1 MTGQGAKV
9 RYEFMHPREQLV
21 TIMRRVYGYG
31 MTTTSGGNISILD
44 DDGDIWIT
52 PGGIDK
58 GGLTEADI
66 VRMRGAA
73 MVEGVHQP
81 SSEYPFHRAIYARR
95 PDIRAVLHAHPAAL
109 VAFSLV
115 RKIPDTSIIPQAHA
129 VCGAVGYAPY
139 AIPGSEELGR
149 NLAEAFAQGFDS
161 VLLENHGVATGG
173 RDLLEAFQ
181 RFETLDFCA
190 RTLINAST
198 LGSVRSLTPGEIAL
212 SQQRKGLPDADPLPR
227 SSTERSMRRDM
238 RDMVQRAYRQR
249 LMTSTEGTVSARVDG
264 ESFLISPYGV
274 DRSSIEESDFVMVRA
289 GKKDRGTVPSR
300 AVGLHREIYAA
311 QPALNAIA
319 SAQSPA
325 VTAFSVTGSSL
336 DTAIIPESYIVL
348 RAIPVVRY
356 GRQFS
361 DEKALAREITPSSPV
376 AFLENDAV
384 LTTGA
389 TLTQAF
395 DRLEVAEFS
404 ARAVLNAMK
413 LGPIARIDKEAL
425 DAIAEKF
432 GLV

>member
-1 MTGQGAKV
+1 MK
-9 RYEFMHPREQLV
+9 YEYMHPREQLV
-21 TIMRRVYGYG
+21 TIMQRVYGYG

-44 DDGDIWIT
+44 DSGDIWIT

-66 VRMRGAA
+66 VRMHGDTV
-73 MVEGVHQP
+73 VEGTHPP
-81 SSEYPFHRAIYARR
+81 SSEYPFHRAVYSRR
-95 PDIRAVLHAHPAAL
+95 SDIRAVLHAHPAAL

-115 RKIPDTSIIPQAHA
+115 RRIPDTSIIPQARS

-149 NLAEAFAQGFDS
+149 NLADAFARGFDS

-173 RDLLEAFQ
+173 RNLLEAFQ

-198 LGSVRSLTPGEIAL
+198 LGPARGLTPEEIAL
-212 SQQRKGLPDADPLPR
+212 SQQGKNLRLAESEPLPR
-227 SSTERSMRRDM
+227 SSVERSLRRDM
-238 RDMVQRAYRQR
+238 RELMHRAYRQR
-249 LMTSTEGTVSARVDG
+249 LMTSTEGTVSARVDA
-264 ESFLISPYGV
+264 ESFLISPFGV
-274 DRSSIEESDFVMVRA
+274 DRSYLDESDFVLVRG
-289 GKKDRGTVPSR
+289 GKRERGTIPSR
-300 AVGLHREIYAA
+300 AVVLHQEIYAA
-311 QPALNAIA
+311 HPKINAIA

-325 VTAFSVTGSSL
+325 VTAFSVTGTWL
-336 DTAIIPESYIVL
+336 DSATIPESYIVL
-348 RAIPVVRY
+348 RNIPLVRF
-356 GRQFS
+356 GRQFT
-361 DEKALAREITPSSPV
+361 DEQALAQEISPDSPV

-413 LGPIARIDKEAL
+413 LGPIARIDEAAL
-425 DAIAEKF
+425 DAIEEKF

>member
-1 MTGQGAKV
+1 MK
-9 RYEFMHPREQLV
+9 YEYMHPREQIV

-44 DDGDIWIT
+44 ESGDVWIT

-58 GGLTEADI
+58 GGLTEGDI
-66 VRMRGAA
+66 VRMRGDTV
-73 MVEGVHQP
+73 VEGTHPP
-81 SSEYPFHRAIYARR
+81 SSEYPFHRAVYSRR
-95 PDIRAVLHAHPAAL
+95 PNIRAVLHAHPAAL

-115 RKIPDTSIIPQAHA
+115 RVIPDTSIIPQARS

-139 AIPGSEELGR
+139 AIPGSEELGK
-149 NLAEAFAQGFDS
+149 NLADAFARGFDS

-190 RTLINAST
+190 RTLINASS
-198 LGSVRSLTPGEIAL
+198 LGQARALAPEEIAL
-212 SQQRKGLPDADPLPR
+212 SQQGKNLRLPELEPLPR
-227 SSTERSMRRDM
+227 SSEERSLRRDM
-238 RDMVQRAYRQR
+238 REMVHRAYRQR
-249 LMTSTEGTVSARVDG
+249 LMTSTEGTVSARVDR
-264 ESFLISPYGV
+264 ESFLISPFGV
-274 DRSSIEESDFVMVRA
+274 DRSYLDESDFVMVR
-289 GKKDRGTVPSR
+289 GGRRERGTVPSR
-300 AVGLHREIYAA
+300 AVVLHQEIYAA
-311 QPALNAIA
+311 QAKINAIA

-325 VTAFSVTGSSL
+325 VTAFSVTGTSL
-336 DTAIIPESYIVL
+336 DSAIIPESYVVL
-348 RAIPVVRY
+348 RSIPLVRY
-356 GRQFS
+356 GRQFT
-361 DEKALAREITPSSPV
+361 DERALAREISPASPV
-376 AFLENDAV
+376 ALLENDAV

-413 LGPIARIDKEAL
+413 LGPIVRIDEAAL
-425 DAIAEKF
+425 DAIEEKF

>member
-1 MTGQGAKV
+1 MK
-9 RYEFMHPREQLV
+9 YEYMHPREQLV
-21 TIMRRVYGYG
+21 TIMQRVYGYG

-44 DDGDIWIT
+44 DSDDIWIT

-66 VRMRGAA
+66 VRMHGDTV
-73 MVEGVHQP
+73 VEGTHPP
-81 SSEYPFHRAIYARR
+81 SSEYPFHRAAYSRR
-95 PDIRAVLHAHPAAL
+95 SDIRAVLHAHPAAL

-115 RKIPDTSIIPQAHA
+115 RRIPDTSIIPQARS

-149 NLAEAFAQGFDS
+149 NLADAFARGFDS

-173 RDLLEAFQ
+173 RNLLEAFQ

-198 LGSVRSLTPGEIAL
+198 LGPARGLTPEEIAL
-212 SQQRKGLPDADPLPR
+212 SQQGKNLRLAESEPLPR
-227 SSTERSMRRDM
+227 SSVELSLRRDM
-238 RDMVQRAYRQR
+238 RELMHRAYRQR
-249 LMTSTEGTVSARVDG
+249 LMTSTEGTVSARVDA
-264 ESFLISPYGV
+264 ESFLISPFGV
-274 DRSSIEESDFVMVRA
+274 DRSYLDESDFVLIRG
-289 GKKDRGTVPSR
+289 GKRERGTIPSR
-300 AVGLHREIYAA
+300 AVVLHQEIYAA
-311 QPALNAIA
+311 HPKINAIA

-325 VTAFSVTGSSL
+325 VTAFSVTGTWL
-336 DTAIIPESYIVL
+336 DSATIPESYIVL
-348 RAIPVVRY
+348 RNIPLVRF
-356 GRQFS
+356 GRQFT
-361 DEKALAREITPSSPV
+361 DEQALAQEISPGSPV

-413 LGPIARIDKEAL
+413 LGPIARIDEAAL
-425 DAIAEKF
+425 DAIEEKF

>member
-1 MTGQGAKV
+1 MK
-9 RYEFMHPREQLV
+9 YEYMHPREQLV
-21 TIMRRVYGYG
+21 TIMQRVYGYG

-44 DDGDIWIT
+44 DSGDIWIT

-66 VRMRGAA
+66 VRMHGDTV
-73 MVEGVHQP
+73 VEGTHPP
-81 SSEYPFHRAIYARR
+81 SSEYPFHRAAYSRR
-95 PDIRAVLHAHPAAL
+95 SDIRAVLHAHPAAL

-115 RKIPDTSIIPQAHA
+115 RRIPDTSIIPQARS

-149 NLAEAFAQGFDS
+149 NLADAFARGFDS

-173 RDLLEAFQ
+173 RNLLEAFQ

-198 LGSVRSLTPGEIAL
+198 LGPARGLTPEEIAL
-212 SQQRKGLPDADPLPR
+212 SQQGKNLRLAESEPLPR
-227 SSTERSMRRDM
+227 SSVERSLRRDM
-238 RDMVQRAYRQR
+238 RELMHRAYRQR
-249 LMTSTEGTVSARVDG
+249 LMTSTEGTVSARVDA
-264 ESFLISPYGV
+264 ESFLISPFGV
-274 DRSSIEESDFVMVRA
+274 DRSYLDESDFVLIRG
-289 GKKDRGTVPSR
+289 GKRERGTIPSR
-300 AVGLHREIYAA
+300 AVVLHQEIYAA
-311 QPALNAIA
+311 HPKINAIA

-325 VTAFSVTGSSL
+325 VTAFSVTGTWL
-336 DTAIIPESYIVL
+336 DSATIPESYIVL
-348 RAIPVVRY
+348 RNIPLVRF
-356 GRQFS
+356 GRQFT
-361 DEKALAREITPSSPV
+361 DEQALAQEISPGSPV

-413 LGPIARIDKEAL
+413 LGPIARIDEAAL
-425 DAIAEKF
+425 DAIEEKF

>member
-1 MTGQGAKV
+1 MKHE
-9 RYEFMHPREQLV
+9 YMHPREQIV

-44 DDGDIWIT
+44 ETGDVWIT

-66 VRMRGAA
+66 VRMRGDTV
-73 MVEGVHQP
+73 VEGTHPP
-81 SSEYPFHRAIYARR
+81 SSEYPFHRAVFSRR
-95 PDIRAVLHAHPAAL
+95 PDVRAVLHAHPAAL

-115 RKIPDTSIIPQAHA
+115 RKIPDTSIIPQARS

-149 NLAEAFAQGFDS
+149 NLADAFAKGFDS

-173 RDLLEAFQ
+173 RTLLEAFQ

-190 RTLINAST
+190 RTLINASS
-198 LGSVRSLTPGEIAL
+198 LGPVRSLEPAEIAL
-212 SQQRKGLPDADPLPR
+212 SEQGKNVNLPECDPLPR
-227 SSTERSMRRDM
+227 SSVELSLRRDM
-238 RDMVQRAYRQR
+238 REMVHRAYRQR
-249 LMTSTEGTVSARVDG
+249 LMTSTEGTVSARVDS
-264 ESFLISPYGV
+264 ESFLISPFGV
-274 DRSSIEESDFVMVRA
+274 DRSYLDESDFVLVRR
-289 GKKDRGTVPSR
+289 GMRERGTVPSR
-300 AVGLHREIYAA
+300 AVVLHREIYAA
-311 QPALNAIA
+311 QPEINAIA

-325 VTAFSVTGSSL
+325 VTAFSVTGRSL
-336 DTAIIPESYIVL
+336 DSAIIPESYVVL
-348 RAIPVVRY
+348 RTIPLITL
-356 GRQFS
+356 GRQFT
-361 DEKALAREITPSSPV
+361 DEKALAREISPRSPV

-389 TLTQAF
+389 SLTQAF

-413 LGPIARIDKEAL
+413 LGPIARIDEAAL
-425 DAIAEKF
+425 DAIEEKF